1 MSLNGWNIA
10 DQDKGKYLFMELK
23 KQFGLRPDIVMPMEY
38 RIIILDTKWKKLVNN
53 INKNYGI

>member
-1 MSLNGWNIA
+1 
-10 DQDKGKYLFMELK
+10 MELK

>member
-1 MSLNGWNIA
+1 
-10 DQDKGKYLFMELK
+10 MELK
-23 KQFGLRPDIVMPMEY
+23 KQFGLRPDIGMPMEY